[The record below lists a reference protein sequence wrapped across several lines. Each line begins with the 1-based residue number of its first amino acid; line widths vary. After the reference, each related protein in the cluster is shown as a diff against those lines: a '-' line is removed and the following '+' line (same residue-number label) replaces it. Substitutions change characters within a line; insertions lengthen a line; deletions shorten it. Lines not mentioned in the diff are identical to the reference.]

1 MDVCTPDTRPIRL
14 LTSSPRPSPLAR
26 RKLGGTVSIVG
37 TDVNEEVV
45 SRALPAITPGTKAKP
60 LRKPLG
66 ERTNGATTVKKT
78 RGLDDDAVTGLT
90 NALKT
95 AANAAKKK
103 DGDIASKENGADYS
117 EFADLPTDPLERGLA
132 LVRKGVE
139 AMRTGGVDPKE
150 ALLKFA
156 KKPKSGP
163 NVREAAATV
172 VNRLLE
178 TLEAAADD
186 KSDTSRE
193 LDYSGGSDDENNE
206 SEVVEAVDDEEEEE
220 EDDSEDVFATATNS
234 PVKSISGASDGAGVA
249 ADDLS
254 AALQG
259 MTVTVEEGVMGC
271 GDESCG
277 SGPDGACDPLEC
289 MRRAGGPF
297 KMPAK
302 LVKQPSTVSTARSS
316 PPEEKDAQE
325 CVDKKEDE
333 EDEEDESQEEAN
345 ESEEAESVLAT
356 DDDEDDADEEDDDE
370 SVADTASVAGT
381 DSQEES
387 SMADLA
393 AVEAAA
399 EADAAEG
406 SPMMSPGPEVVDVSD
421 LPDGTPL
428 AEPVPDAPIVID
440 ADDTDEECDDDDEVT
455 SKATP
460 PAMNATV
467 REKLDSSAEDDG
479 ADETGYQEDDDEMP
493 VSARRTPGRRSR
505 AVVDSSDEDEADDEK
520 TSSREG
526 EGEGSGESPSIGTP
540 PAANTPPAQPVFT
553 RRPQP
558 PAEIHPAEDRLK
570 HEDAGAARGAR
581 GGDARPEL

>member
-1 MDVCTPDTRPIRL
+1 MCAPPTHVPIPA
-14 LTSSPRPSPLAR
+14 SHVEPPPSPFAR
-26 RKLGGTVSIVG
+26 RKLGGSVSIVG

-66 ERTNGATTVKKT
+66 ERTNGATTAKKT

-95 AANAAKKK
+95 AAKAAKKK

-206 SEVVEAVDDEEEEE
+206 SKDVEAVDDKEEVE

-234 PVKSISGASDGAGVA
+234 PVKSISGASDSAGVA

-271 GDESCG
+271 GDETAAPPG
-277 SGPDGACDPLEC
+277 
-289 MRRAGGPF
+289 RRVRPVGVHEARGGTF
-297 KMPAK
+297 
-302 LVKQPSTVSTARSS
+302 QDAREARQAAIDRVHRCSS
-316 PPEEKDAQE
+316 PPEEKDAP
-325 CVDKKEDE
+325 
-333 EDEEDESQEEAN
+333 SW
-345 ESEEAESVLAT
+345 T
-356 DDDEDDADEEDDDE
+356 
-370 SVADTASVAGT
+370 
-381 DSQEES
+381 
-387 SMADLA
+387 
-393 AVEAAA
+393 
-399 EADAAEG
+399 
-406 SPMMSPGPEVVDVSD
+406 
-421 LPDGTPL
+421 
-428 AEPVPDAPIVID
+428 
-440 ADDTDEECDDDDEVT
+440 
-455 SKATP
+455 
-460 PAMNATV
+460 
-467 REKLDSSAEDDG
+467 R
-479 ADETGYQEDDDEMP
+479 
-493 VSARRTPGRRSR
+493 RRTRRTRKRKRTSPPRRSR
-505 AVVDSSDEDEADDEK
+505 PD
-520 TSSREG
+520 
-526 EGEGSGESPSIGTP
+526 
-540 PAANTPPAQPVFT
+540 
-553 RRPQP
+553 RR
-558 PAEIHPAEDRLK
+558 R
-570 HEDAGAARGAR
+570 RGR
-581 GGDARPEL
+581 RR

>member
-1 MDVCTPDTRPIRL
+1 MDVCTPPTHAPIPASHVEPL
-14 LTSSPRPSPLAR
+14 PSPFAR
-26 RKLGGTVSIVG
+26 RKLGGSVSIVG

-66 ERTNGATTVKKT
+66 ERTNGATTAKKT

-95 AANAAKKK
+95 AAKAAKKK

-206 SEVVEAVDDEEEEE
+206 SKDVEAVDDKEEVE

-234 PVKSISGASDGAGVA
+234 PVKSISGASDSAGVA

-271 GDESCG
+271 GDENCG

-316 PPEEKDAQE
+316 PPEEKDA
-325 CVDKKEDE
+325 
-333 EDEEDESQEEAN
+333 
-345 ESEEAESVLAT
+345 
-356 DDDEDDADEEDDDE
+356 
-370 SVADTASVAGT
+370 
-381 DSQEES
+381 
-387 SMADLA
+387 
-393 AVEAAA
+393 
-399 EADAAEG
+399 
-406 SPMMSPGPEVVDVSD
+406 PVVD
-421 LPDGTPL
+421 
-428 AEPVPDAPIVID
+428 
-440 ADDTDEECDDDDEVT
+440 
-455 SKATP
+455 
-460 PAMNATV
+460 
-467 REKLDSSAEDDG
+467 
-479 ADETGYQEDDDEMP
+479 
-493 VSARRTPGRRSR
+493 
-505 AVVDSSDEDEADDEK
+505 
-520 TSSREG
+520 
-526 EGEGSGESPSIGTP
+526 
-540 PAANTPPAQPVFT
+540 
-553 RRPQP
+553 
-558 PAEIHPAEDRLK
+558 
-570 HEDAGAARGAR
+570 
-581 GGDARPEL
+581 